1 MTSIVETLE
10 RALAPMRASATST
23 PFARARV
30 AGRARR
36 DAERL
41 HTRALNDI
49 VETTSTI
56 VSERGLGIGAL
67 TPFAEAKGRAYAADD
82 HAPIASDA
90 PTALLFALTYAHDL
104 RLATRRSKA
113 EVLALAY
120 LALDPAHDGLLDAL
134 DPARASQAASF
145 RQAFERVAVGLVPD
159 TIIEPAL
166 EGATLLES
174 VAWSVDAPTNGD
186 TLDRVR
192 GLNVYAGRHV
202 VPDDLREVR
211 AALRAAE
218 DILGASPYIERRYG
232 LRGRRFTVSDTA
244 LLATLAH
251 YDAATVHRESRWL
264 VELLSLRGLSSLIV
278 EEQLQHL
285 VLVLE
290 RTLPENAGRYAALA
304 DAAHV
309 LSRERRAVLDDGAV
323 ARLVALFEGYA
334 PASERKALPE
344 AARLVVGAV
353 ADEARG
359 WAGAIDATLP
369 WFKDARV
376 FSAAWIAAVDRLVMA
391 AWLEVAERRQ
401 RRTSTTSGASLD
413 VGASLAVGAAANDR
427 DEGPS

>member
-1 MTSIVETLE
+1 METLE
-10 RALAPMRASATST
+10 RALAPMRASATSA

-41 HTRALNDI
+41 HTRALRDI
-49 VETTSTI
+49 VETASTI
-56 VSERGLGIGAL
+56 VGEGGLGIGAL
-67 TPFAEAKGRAYAADD
+67 APFAEAKGRAYASDAD
-82 HAPIASDA
+82 APTASDA

-134 DPARASQAASF
+134 DPARASRSTSF
-145 RQAFERVAVGLVPD
+145 RRSFERVAAGLVPD
-159 TIIEPAL
+159 AIIEPAL

-174 VAWSVDAPTNGD
+174 VAWSVDAPTSHD
-186 TLDRVR
+186 ALDRVR
-192 GLNVYAGRHV
+192 GLNVHAGRHV

-232 LRGRRFTVSDTA
+232 LRGRRFAVSDTA

-251 YDAATVHRESRWL
+251 YDDATVHRETRWL
-264 VELLSLRGLSSLIV
+264 VELLSLRGLSGLVV
-278 EEQLQHL
+278 EEQLQRA
-285 VLVLE
+285 VFVLE
-290 RTLPENAGRYAALA
+290 RALPENANRYAALA
-304 DAAHV
+304 GAAHA
-309 LSRERRAVLDDGAV
+309 LSRERRAVLDDAAV
-323 ARLVALFEGYA
+323 VRLVALFQAYA
-334 PASERKALPE
+334 PSAELEALPE
-344 AARLVVGAV
+344 AARLVAGAV

-359 WAGAIDATLP
+359 WAGAVDATLS
-369 WFKDARV
+369 WFKDARL
-376 FSAAWIAAVDRLVMA
+376 FSPAWVAAVDRLAMA

-401 RRTSTTSGASLD
+401 RRVSSAVAASLE
-413 VGASLAVGAAANDR
+413 VGAPANDR

>member
-23 PFARARV
+23 PFARARL

-36 DAERL
+36 EAERL
-41 HTRALNDI
+41 HTRALHDI
-49 VETTSTI
+49 VETTSTV
-56 VSERGLGIGAL
+56 VSDGGLGIRAL
-67 TPFAEAKGRAYAADD
+67 TPFADAKGRAYATDD
-82 HAPIASDA
+82 HGAVASDA

-120 LALDPAHDGLLDAL
+120 LALDPAHDGLLAAL
-134 DPARASQAASF
+134 DPARAPLAGPF
-145 RQAFERVAVGLVPD
+145 RRAFERVAEGLVPD

-174 VAWSVDAPTNGD
+174 VAWSVDAPTGGD

-202 VPDDLREVR
+202 VPDDVREVR

-251 YDAATVHRESRWL
+251 YDAATVLREARWL
-264 VELLSLRGLSSLIV
+264 VELLSLRGLSSLLV

-285 VLVLE
+285 VFVLE
-290 RTLPENAGRYAALA
+290 RTLPENAARYATLA
-304 DAAHV
+304 EAAHA
-309 LSRERRAVLDDGAV
+309 LSRERRGVLDDAAV
-323 ARLVALFEGYA
+323 ARLVALFEAYA
-334 PASERKALPE
+334 PSTERKALPE

-359 WAGAIDATLP
+359 WAGAIEATLP
-369 WFKDARV
+369 WLKDARM
-376 FSAAWIAAVDRLVMA
+376 FSPAWIAAVDRLVMA

-401 RRTSTTSGASLD
+401 RRASITLGAP
-413 VGASLAVGAAANDR
+413 ANDR
-427 DEGPS
+427 GEGQP